1 MKNSTK
7 IDIRIDWSE
16 IDLFGHVNNLAIM
29 KYVQAA
35 RVNMLEDLKLMQLQ
49 AEEKK
54 GPILASIECQFLK
67 PLFYPGQV
75 TVYSNIGAIK
85 NSSFQI
91 HHSNGFSISPY
102 QPPRYM
108 LIGIFFILPLI
119 IWEIRRIVLQLAM
132 IRAIIPYWKYCNIIQ
147 S

>member
-91 HHSNGFSISPY
+91 HHSIINEDNELTAKAFDVIVFYDFIKNKKLQIY
-102 QPPRYM
+102 QELRERLDYYLDNP
-108 LIGIFFILPLI
+108 
-119 IWEIRRIVLQLAM
+119 
-132 IRAIIPYWKYCNIIQ
+132 
-147 S
+147 